1 MDQLPGPSGRDFSD
15 GEWVRLRTLTT
26 LRWFSIA
33 GQLAVLA
40 AAHRYFGLI
49 LPIGQCALAV
59 GAAIAL
65 NIFCATVF
73 QGSRRLADH
82 EAMLLL
88 LFDLIQLTYLV
99 GMTGGLDNP
108 FILLVIVP
116 VTISAAALELKS
128 TVFLG
133 GLAVQ
138 LVTAVAFVYRPLYFA
153 SGEVITLPYE
163 FEVGF
168 WLAITSGTVFIAIFS
183 RRIAVEMRAMADALL
198 ATQIAL
204 SREQKLTDL
213 GGVVAA
219 AAHELG
225 TPLAT
230 IKMVATELVEDLD
243 GDQRA
248 DAELI
253 RAQADRCRDI
263 LRDMGRA
270 GKDDLHLRQAPLIA
284 VVREA
289 AEPHL
294 DRGKTVEIVDQIGL
308 HLQPRIVRRPE
319 VIHGLRNLIQNA
331 VDFAQGHVWV
341 DLEHTQAQIRVR
353 IVDDGDGFPFHVLY
367 RIGDPFVRMRR
378 EDAEAAE
385 AARRRPGYEGMGLGL
400 FIAKTLLER
409 TGAMLTFANA
419 SDPFSGPGERPE
431 RSGAVVEVVWP
442 ESAILATDTGG
453 LGENQRVTA

>member
-1 MDQLPGPSGRDFSD
+1 MDQLPGPSGRDFSE

-26 LRWFSIA
+26 LRWMA
-33 GQLAVLA
+33 VVGQIVVLVA
-40 AAHRYFGLI
+40 ANAWFGLI
-49 LPIGQCALAV
+49 VPVGPCALAI
-59 GAAIAL
+59 GAAMAL
-65 NIFCATVF
+65 NIVCATVF
-73 QGSRRLADH
+73 PGNRRLADH

-88 LFDLIQLTYLV
+88 LFDLVQLVYLV

-138 LVTAVAFVYRPLYFA
+138 LVTAVAFVFKPLRFA
-153 SGEVITLPYE
+153 DGSVVTLPHQ
-163 FEVGF
+163 FEIGF
-168 WLAITSGTVFIAIFS
+168 WLAVVSGTVFIAIFS

-198 ATQIAL
+198 ATQMAL

-230 IKMVATELVEDLD
+230 IKMVASELVDELEGDAREDAL
-243 GDQRA
+243 
-248 DAELI
+248 LI

-284 VVREA
+284 LVREA

-294 DRGKTVEIVDQIGL
+294 VRGKRVEIVDGIGL
-308 HLQPRIVRRPE
+308 DRQPRVWRRPE

-331 VDFAQGHVWV
+331 VDFAVAKVWI
-341 DLEHTQAQIRVR
+341 DLEHVQDQIRVR
-353 IVDDGDGFPFHVLY
+353 IVDDGDGFPFHVLS
-367 RIGDPFVRMRR
+367 RIGDPFVGTRR
-378 EDAEAAE
+378 VES
-385 AARRRPGYEGMGLGL
+385 RPGYEGMGLGL

-409 TGAMLTFANA
+409 SGASLTFANA

-442 ESAILATDTGG
+442 ESQLLADAPGTM
-453 LGENQRVTA
+453 GENRPMEI

>member
-26 LRWFSIA
+26 LRWVSVC
-33 GQLAVLA
+33 GQVAVLT
-40 AAHRYFGLI
+40 AAHAYFGLI
-49 LPIGQCALAV
+49 LPIDQCALAV
-59 GAAIAL
+59 GAAVAL
-65 NIFCATVF
+65 NIFCSTVLK
-73 QGSRRLADH
+73 GNRRLADH

-88 LFDLIQLTYLV
+88 LFDLLQLVYLV

-108 FILLVIVP
+108 FLLLVIVP
-116 VTISAAALELKS
+116 VTISASALELKS

-138 LVTAVAFVYRPLYFA
+138 LVTAVAFVYKPLRFA
-153 SGEVITLPYE
+153 SGEIVVLPLQ

-168 WLAITSGTVFIAIFS
+168 WLAIVSGTIFIAIFS
-183 RRIAVEMRAMADALL
+183 RRIAVETRAMADALL
-198 ATQIAL
+198 ATQMAL

-230 IKMVATELVEDLD
+230 IKMVASELVDDLT
-243 GDQRA
+243 GDQRE
-248 DAELI
+248 DALLI

-289 AEPHL
+289 AEPHM
-294 DRGKTVEIVDQIGL
+294 DRGKRVEIVDNIGL
-308 HLQPRIVRRPE
+308 HLQPRILRRPE

-331 VDFAQGHVWV
+331 VDFAVSQVWV
-341 DLEHTQAQIRVR
+341 DLEHSHGQIRVR
-353 IVDDGDGFPFHVLY
+353 IVDNGDGFPFHVLY
-367 RIGDPFVRMRR
+367 RIGDPFVRTRR
-378 EDAEAAE
+378 EPEE
-385 AARRRPGYEGMGLGL
+385 QRPGYEGMGLGL

-409 TGAMLTFANA
+409 TGASLTFANG
-419 SDPFSGPGERPE
+419 SDLFSGPGIRPE
-431 RSGAVVEVVWP
+431 RSGAVVEVVWA
-442 ESAILATDTGG
+442 ESNLLAPDHLVTGD
-453 LGENQRVTA
+453 NQPMQI